1 MKTLRALFRDRRF
14 GIGAIVLV
22 VLVLLAL
29 LSFFSPYDPSVWRL
43 VPRDLPPSGEHLLGT
58 TSLGQDVFW
67 LLTVAIRNS
76 LSLAVLSAAIS
87 RVIALTVGLGSGYF
101 GGWTDRVLMFI
112 TDGFIVLP
120 LLLVLILLAMLIQ
133 ANLSLPVMALLF
145 GVFGW
150 PLDARFIR
158 SQILSLREREF
169 TNTAILSGSPAFKL
183 IVNEYFLFVVPLTM
197 ATLIGNMAW
206 VTGMEVTMAYLGL
219 TDVTIPTLG
228 TIMHFALNYQAILLG
243 LYWWIF
249 APVVTAVVLFAA
261 LYLLSQSISDFL
273 DPRARIQRVGA
284 K

>member
-1 MKTLRALFRDRRF
+1 LKTIRALFRDRRF
-14 GIGAIVLV
+14 GIGATVLIILV
-22 VLVLLAL
+22 VLAL
-29 LSFFSPYDPSVWRL
+29 MSFFAPYDPNVWRV
-43 VPRDLPPSGEHLLGT
+43 VPRDLPPSLDHILGT

-87 RVIALTVGLGSGYF
+87 RVIALTVGLVSGYF
-101 GGWTDRVLMFI
+101 GGMIDRVLMFI

-120 LLLVLILLAMLIQ
+120 LLLILILLALLIQ
-133 ANLSLPVMALLF
+133 ENLSLPVMALLF

-150 PLDARFIR
+150 PLEARFIR

-169 TNTAILSGSPAFKL
+169 TNTAILSGTPSLKL

-206 VTGMEVTMAYLGL
+206 VSGMEVTMAYLGL
-219 TDVTIPTLG
+219 TNVTIPTLG
-228 TIMHFALNYQAILLG
+228 IVLHFALNYQAILLG

-249 APVVTAVVLFAA
+249 APVVIAVLLFAA

-284 K
+284 G